1 MSKITNIRLP
11 STGFQAEVDPI
22 AFNQSLEALQQ
33 IVRQLNTTYTPQ
45 ATENNQS
52 ELDWF
57 SGTVGPVSRS
67 TLEDRGT
74 FAFGAF
80 VDYTDQTHTSV
91 DTAKAITWNTTAYS
105 KHISVG
111 SPTSRIEFAKAGK
124 YRIEFTAQL
133 SSESANAKTFWF
145 WPRINGTDIPGS
157 TMRIT
162 VHDNA
167 EAKTVAR
174 TGMFQVNA
182 GDYLEAMWAV
192 DDLDT
197 SLQTYAAET
206 FCPAVPSVTL
216 TITSVTSEQ

>member
-1 MSKITNIRLP
+1 MSKINNIRFP
-11 STGFQAEVDPI
+11 GFANNEYTPAQLNETLQGL
-22 AFNQSLEALQQ
+22 NQL
-33 IVRQLNTTYTPQ
+33 VRQLNSTYTPVS
-45 ATENNQS
+45 TENNQS

-91 DTAKAITWNTTAYS
+91 DTAKGITWNTTAYS

-111 SPTSRIEFAKAGK
+111 SPTSRIVFAKAGK

-133 SSESANAKTFWF
+133 SSESASAKTFWF
-145 WPRINGTDIPGS
+145 WPRINGTDVTGS

-162 VHDNA
+162 VHDNL
-167 EAKTVAR
+167 EAKTIAR